1 MWLCPVLANSIWL
14 TAAARSW
21 SSDAGPD
28 PQHKVT
34 QAHQRTWGD
43 PNKTNQTNKKDTPDH
58 THTHAHTLTFNILT
72 QRGPQATTG
81 GSRGKGTTHGYDT
94 WPESSRLH
102 LAGAAVSVI
111 LSPPWRHLSETTGPK
126 WDYCLRTGGSEA
138 PPCTQPP
145 PLSLLVVLE
154 VRGRVGA
161 QAAFSPL
168 PPPRPSWLS
177 LAS

>member
-1 MWLCPVLANSIWL
+1 MI
-14 TAAARSW
+14 
-21 SSDAGPD
+21 
-28 PQHKVT
+28 
-34 QAHQRTWGD
+34 
-43 PNKTNQTNKKDTPDH
+43 DH
-58 THTHAHTLTFNILT
+58 THTHARTLTFNILT

-138 PPCTQPP
+138 PPLHPAPTPEFARSVRSP
-145 PLSLLVVLE
+145 RKGSGTGGVFSSAATAAVLALPGVLKWYFSE
-154 VRGRVGA
+154 AEPGALGLTSPILRHGKRV
-161 QAAFSPL
+161 F
-168 PPPRPSWLS
+168 
-177 LAS
+177 